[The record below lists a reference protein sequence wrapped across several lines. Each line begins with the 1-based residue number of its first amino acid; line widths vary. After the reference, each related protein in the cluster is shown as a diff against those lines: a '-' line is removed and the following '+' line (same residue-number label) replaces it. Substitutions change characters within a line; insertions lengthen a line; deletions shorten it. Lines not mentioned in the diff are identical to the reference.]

1 MLWQKNAIGNM
12 NDLFMLRNPVIYFI
26 KLAYYMGLVVYD
38 VNLLL
43 NMVWNQSCGFGKK
56 LKEKWHISR
65 EYIIVRKTDKN

>member
-1 MLWQKNAIGNM
+1 
-12 NDLFMLRNPVIYFI
+12 MLRNPVIYFI
-26 KLAYYMGLVVYD
+26 KRAYYMGLVYD

-43 NMVWNQSCGFGKK
+43 NMIWTQSCGFGKK